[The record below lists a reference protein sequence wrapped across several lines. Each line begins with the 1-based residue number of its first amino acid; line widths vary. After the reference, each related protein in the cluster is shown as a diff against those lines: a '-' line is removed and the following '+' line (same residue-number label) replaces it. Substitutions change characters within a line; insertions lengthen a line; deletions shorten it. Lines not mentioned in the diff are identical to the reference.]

1 MRTFA
6 ALLVT
11 LSLTPAAVP
20 TASAASA
27 VSPLL
32 ALASPEGTL
41 PQAAPPPPPPGAATP
56 TQQTPSQAPP
66 QKSSRPQQPGAAAAP
81 PPPGAPAAR
90 PAARPEPPT
99 TNSLQALRRRGTLR
113 ACVALYAP
121 WVMADKEGVL
131 SGFSV
136 DIAEQLAADLE
147 VDLAFVQT
155 SYPELI
161 PSLSSGECDVIPS
174 GLAPTID
181 RALFVHF
188 SQPTA
193 LHDITVVT
201 TKAPDAKWSKTEDLD
216 AAGVTI
222 GAVAGS
228 AELQDAK
235 RIFPKATVQE
245 IATPEELGTALAEG
259 KVNAV
264 IAASPL
270 PALFVKTGGGSL
282 VRFDAPVNTRGE
294 AFAVRRGDLEFL
306 AYLNTWIQAHTY
318 DGWLPAKRTYWFEQ
332 MPWLDTGKR

>member
-1 MRTFA
+1 MFMA
-6 ALLVT
+6 AMLLIS
-11 LSLTPAAVP
+11 SLLAVP
-20 TASAASA
+20 
-27 VSPLL
+27 
-32 ALASPEGTL
+32 
-41 PQAAPPPPPPGAATP
+41 
-56 TQQTPSQAPP
+56 
-66 QKSSRPQQPGAAAAP
+66 
-81 PPPGAPAAR
+81 APATNGDSAQSPPKSATR
-90 PAARPEPPT
+90 KEAPA
-99 TNSLQALRRRGTLR
+99 TNSFQAVRDRGTLR
-113 ACVALYAP
+113 ACVAMYAP
-121 WVMADKEGVL
+121 WVMTDKDGTL

-136 DIAEQLAADLE
+136 DIARQLAADLE
-147 VDLAFVQT
+147 VELTFVQT
-155 SYPELI
+155 SYPGLV
-161 PSLSSGECDVIPS
+161 PSLAQGLCDVIPS

-201 TKAPDAKWSKTEDLD
+201 TKAPGSTWEKTEDLD
-216 AAGVTI
+216 APGVTI

-235 RIFPKATVQE
+235 RLFPKATVRE
-245 IATPEELGTALAEG
+245 MATPEELGTALAEN

-270 PALFVKTGGGSL
+270 PALFMKAGGGKL
-282 VRFDAPVNTRGE
+282 VRFDAPVNSRGE

-332 MPWLDTGKR
+332 MPWLEKEKAR

>member
-1 MRTFA
+1 MRTIA

-11 LSLTPAAVP
+11 LSLTPAAAP
-20 TASAASA
+20 T
-27 VSPLL
+27 
-32 ALASPEGTL
+32 
-41 PQAAPPPPPPGAATP
+41 AATP
-56 TQQTPSQAPP
+56 QTPSPP
-66 QKSSRPQQPGAAAAP
+66 AAQTPPTTTQKPSRAQEPAAP
-81 PPPGAPAAR
+81 AASGAPSTPGAPSAAR
-90 PAARPEPPT
+90 PAARPEPST

-121 WVMADKEGVL
+121 WVMADKDGVL

-235 RIFPKATVQE
+235 RLFPKATVQE

-270 PALFVKTGGGSL
+270 PALFVKTGGGSM